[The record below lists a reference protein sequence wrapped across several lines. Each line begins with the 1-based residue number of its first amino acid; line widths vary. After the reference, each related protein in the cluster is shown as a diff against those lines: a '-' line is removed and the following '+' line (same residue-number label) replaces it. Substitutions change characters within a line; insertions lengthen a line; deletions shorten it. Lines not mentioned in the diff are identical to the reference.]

1 MDDIY
6 YAILRIW
13 HVLTAGKRGIVAFL
27 GVVVVVVTV
36 TSVFAAPLQQAAP
49 EPTGTT
55 AAVVPLAGGETDKPV
70 LGATP
75 IVSSE
80 VVILPYEDLSIGGV
94 SSPGILPSSPFYF
107 LKTIGRDL
115 TYAFTFDAVDKANLT
130 LRYANED
137 ALGIHV
143 MCSKGMY
150 REAAQLCFKY
160 QTDFFN
166 SLAWTVKASKQGND
180 VQATMLNLTASHHG
194 HRVVLAEALG
204 SVDEAFHEAVIGAVT
219 YTSAPFEYVIG
230 MLLGPSAAEE
240 FHNKLQ
246 VDFSS
251 LDGDSWLVIESRLG
265 LEPRQVVELSQA
277 MGETSASS
285 GTPIITSV
293 RASTT
298 EVDPAASCD
307 LTCMASDLD
316 GDAVTYEW
324 LAASGRIDGAG
335 ESVTWT
341 APDDAGLYK
350 VTVVVSDTSGN
361 QTSKSIS
368 LRVGEEEEEPSDS
381 KPAGSFSI
389 ETLEVEADNHS
400 KLKSPALGT
409 DYWTILI
416 NRAVFITCVLDG
428 SADGVKYD
436 WSCDVGKLSG
446 SGPTVSWEA
455 PTGACYAHVTVT
467 ARGGGVT
474 EKATVTFRVSTCAPC
489 FG

>member
-6 YAILRIW
+6 YAILRVW

-27 GVVVVVVTV
+27 GVVAVIVTV

-49 EPTGTT
+49 KQTGTT
-55 AAVVPLAGGETDKPV
+55 AAVVPPADIEAEKPL

-80 VVILPYEDLSIGGV
+80 VVILPYEELSIGGV

-107 LKTIGRDL
+107 LKTIGREL
-115 TYAFTFDAVDKANLT
+115 TCAFTFDPVDKANLT
-130 LRYANED
+130 LKYANED
-137 ALGIHV
+137 ALAIHV

-160 QTDFFN
+160 QADFFN
-166 SLAWTVKASKQGND
+166 SLAWTVKAKKQGND
-180 VQATMLNLTASHHG
+180 VQALMLNLTTSHHG

-204 SVDEAFHEAVIGAVT
+204 SVDEAFHEAIIGAVT
-219 YTSAPFEYVIG
+219 YTSAPFEYVIAVV
-230 MLLGPSAAEE
+230 MGPSEAEE

-251 LDGDSWLVIESRLG
+251 LDGESWLVIESRLG
-265 LEPRQVVELSQA
+265 LDPRQVVELSQA
-277 MGETSASS
+277 MGETPASS

-298 EVDPAASCD
+298 EVDPSASCD

-316 GDAVTYEW
+316 GDTVTYEW
-324 LAASGRIDGAG
+324 LATSGRIDGAG

-350 VTVVVSDTSGN
+350 VKVVVSDINGN

-368 LRVGEEEEEPSDS
+368 LRVGKEEESSDNEPTG
-381 KPAGSFSI
+381 AFWI
-389 ETLEVEADNHS
+389 ETLDVEADNHS
-400 KLKSPALGT
+400 KLKAPALGT
-409 DYWTILI
+409 EYWTILVD
-416 NRAVFITCVLDG
+416 RAVFITCVVDG
-428 SADGVKYD
+428 STDGVKYD

-446 SGPTVSWEA
+446 KGPTISWEA
-455 PTGACYAHVTVT
+455 PAGACYAHITVT
-467 ARGGGVT
+467 AEGGGVT
-474 EKATVTFRVSTCAPC
+474 EEATVTFRVSTCAPC